1 MTVEYTF
8 GYIDNF
14 EPSESFP
21 QVTKTTHLNFK
32 TGDTW
37 VNVVEHFLI
46 FLEEVY
52 DYEIRPHVYYSVALP
67 TNNEIVTKA
76 VGREMSQEVFD
87 KLADKHQEELFPYH
101 SFDYNEDDDY
111 LDFQVKVDTS
121 DTTEEDKDDENTR
134 NS

>member
-8 GYIDNF
+8 GYVDNF

-21 QVTKTTHLNFK
+21 QVSKTLHLTFQE
-32 TGDTW
+32 GDTW
-37 VNVVEHFLI
+37 TNIVEHFLI
-46 FLEEVY
+46 FLEEIYGY
-52 DYEIRPHVYYSVALP
+52 DIRPRVYYSVGFP
-67 TNNEIVTKA
+67 TNNEAMTKA

-101 SFDYNEDDDY
+101 SFDYHEDDDY
-111 LDFQVKVDTS
+111 LDFQVEVDTS

>member
-1 MTVEYTF
+1 MTVEYKF
-8 GYIDNF
+8 QYVDNF

-101 SFDYNEDDDY
+101 SFDYHEDDDY
-111 LDFQVKVDTS
+111 LDFQVEVDTS